1 MLGDTT
7 GKKCEW
13 QAERT
18 HLVQFSETCP
28 HSLERLSELTCRPD
42 TLGAEKQTT
51 GAIDCAE
58 LLQLKSQ
65 SWNSSNPLL
74 AQGME

>member
-7 GKKCEW
+7 GKKCER

-18 HLVQFSETCP
+18 HLVRFSETCP
-28 HSLERLSELTCRPD
+28 HPLERLSELTSRPD
-42 TLGAEKQTT
+42 TLGAEKETT
-51 GAIDCAE
+51 GAMNCAE

-65 SWNSSNPLL
+65 SWISANPLL
-74 AQGME
+74 AQGMR